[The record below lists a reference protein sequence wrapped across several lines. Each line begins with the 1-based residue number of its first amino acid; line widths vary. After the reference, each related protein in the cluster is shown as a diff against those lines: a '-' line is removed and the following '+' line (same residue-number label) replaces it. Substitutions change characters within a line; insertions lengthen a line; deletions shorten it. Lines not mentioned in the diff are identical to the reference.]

1 MSDVLTKWNNE
12 VLLDSNRK
20 TEFALEVIGKII
32 SNISVEK
39 NSKGDLVFSLK
50 NTDKLNK
57 DLMDVEDRF
66 LNNAV
71 PRLSAQSFNYVNV
84 INDCIPVLNKA
95 VKNVINTTSLS
106 VDDMVDLIQALGI
119 NYTSHSG
126 TGGGSGGGSSSSS
139 SSKSEKTS
147 DEVNVP
153 DDLEKPVTGTLDEK
167 GMTVETENGITKVSL
182 KEDNVILLIEELT
195 KTVKKLKE
203 ERKVQLVLEI
213 SDAKDLN
220 LSVSIPSK
228 AISKLLENNIDLII
242 KSDDIEYNIPA
253 DAINNEDILKD
264 AVLEIKSREI
274 NKDEAKAIN
283 EIAEK
288 EGNVAKILDF
298 SLQIDSKKE
307 VKSLT
312 KFNNY
317 IVLKINV
324 KGLGDQN
331 KLGIYYLNEETKEL
345 EFVSGKIRDNK
356 LIMRTNHFSKYAI
369 IEFNKQFTDIAGNW
383 AKYYIES
390 MAAKHVVNGY
400 PDGTFK
406 PNQEIT
412 RLEMAS
418 LLSKLVKN
426 VDVKDTEI
434 EDILRVYIDE
444 REIPKWARVH
454 VARVS
459 KAGLMIGN
467 KDNRF
472 VPNGKT
478 TRAEAATA
486 IYRLYDKY

>member
-1 MSDVLTKWNNE
+1 MSDVLTKQNNE

-32 SNISVEK
+32 SNISVKK

-50 NTDKLNK
+50 NTNKLNK

-106 VDDMVDLIQALGI
+106 VNDMVDLIQALGI

-126 TGGGSGGGSSSSS
+126 TGHSGTGGGSGGGSSSSSSSS

-153 DDLEKPVTGTLDEK
+153 EDSEKPVTGTLDEK
-167 GMTVETENGITKVSL
+167 GMIVKIDNGITKVSL
-182 KEDNVILLIEELT
+182 KEENVISLIEELA

-213 SDAKDLN
+213 SGAKDLN
-220 LSVSIPSK
+220 LSVSLPSK

-253 DAINNEDILKD
+253 DAINSEDILKD

-288 EGNVAKILDF
+288 EGNVAMILDF
-298 SLQIDSKKE
+298 SLQINSKKE

-324 KGLGDQN
+324 KGLEDQN
-331 KLGIYYLNEETKEL
+331 KLGIYYLNEGTKEL
-345 EFVSGKIRDNK
+345 EFVGGKIRDNK

-369 IEFNKQFTDIAGNW
+369 IEFNKQFTDIAGN
-383 AKYYIES
+383 
-390 MAAKHVVNGY
+390 
-400 PDGTFK
+400 
-406 PNQEIT
+406 
-412 RLEMAS
+412 
-418 LLSKLVKN
+418 
-426 VDVKDTEI
+426 
-434 EDILRVYIDE
+434 
-444 REIPKWARVH
+444 
-454 VARVS
+454 
-459 KAGLMIGN
+459 
-467 KDNRF
+467 
-472 VPNGKT
+472 
-478 TRAEAATA
+478 
-486 IYRLYDKY
+486 

>member
-1 MSDVLTKWNNE
+1 M
-12 VLLDSNRK
+12 
-20 TEFALEVIGKII
+20 
-32 SNISVEK
+32 
-39 NSKGDLVFSLK
+39 
-50 NTDKLNK
+50 
-57 DLMDVEDRF
+57 EDRF

-106 VDDMVDLIQALGI
+106 VNDMVDLIQALGI

-126 TGGGSGGGSSSSS
+126 TGHSGTGGGSGGGSSSSSSSS

-153 DDLEKPVTGTLDEK
+153 EDSEKPVTGTLDEK
-167 GMTVETENGITKVSL
+167 GMIVKIDNGITKVSL
-182 KEDNVILLIEELT
+182 KEENVISLIEELA

-213 SDAKDLN
+213 SGAKDLN
-220 LSVSIPSK
+220 LSVSLPSK

-253 DAINNEDILKD
+253 DAINSEDILKD

-288 EGNVAKILDF
+288 EGNVAMILDF
-298 SLQIDSKKE
+298 SLQINSKKE

-324 KGLGDQN
+324 KGLEDQN
-331 KLGIYYLNEETKEL
+331 KLGIYYLNEGTKEL
-345 EFVSGKIRDNK
+345 EFVGGKIRDNK

-369 IEFNKQFTDIAGNW
+369 IEFNKQFTDIAGN
-383 AKYYIES
+383 
-390 MAAKHVVNGY
+390 
-400 PDGTFK
+400 
-406 PNQEIT
+406 
-412 RLEMAS
+412 
-418 LLSKLVKN
+418 
-426 VDVKDTEI
+426 
-434 EDILRVYIDE
+434 
-444 REIPKWARVH
+444 
-454 VARVS
+454 
-459 KAGLMIGN
+459 
-467 KDNRF
+467 
-472 VPNGKT
+472 
-478 TRAEAATA
+478 
-486 IYRLYDKY
+486 